1 MASPRSEGP
10 AVVIR
15 QHFDPVS
22 STYTYLLIDPGSGE
36 AVLIDPVLGQ
46 HNRDAALIREL
57 GVRLLCTLDTHC
69 HADHVTGAWKMR
81 QAFGCRIGLAD
92 VYGASNVD
100 LPLAHGMAVRFGESA
115 LEVRATPG
123 HTAGCL
129 SFVSADRRFAFT
141 GDALMV
147 RAVGRTDFQQ
157 GNAAQLFES
166 VRTQLFTLPDD
177 CVVYPAHDYEGRTSS
192 TIGEER
198 RHNPRLGGEA
208 KLEDFV
214 GYMENLGLPHPK
226 LLAVAVPA
234 NMSCGRTAEDGEP
247 QSPAW
252 GPVLETYA
260 GVPEL
265 PPEWLREHRD
275 EVEVVDVRSH
285 AEFDGE
291 LGHLEGSRLVPLD
304 ALRSRVDE
312 LAASGKPIVLVCQS
326 GKRSAMAATILRKAG
341 ITRVANLAGG
351 MVRWRRLG
359 FPS

>member
-1 MASPRSEGP
+1 
-10 AVVIR
+10 VVIR

-22 STYTYLLIDPGSGE
+22 STYSYLLVDPASGD
-36 AVLIDPVLGQ
+36 AVLIDPVLEQ
-46 HNRDAALIREL
+46 HARDAALIREL

-69 HADHVTGAWKMR
+69 HADHITGAWRMK
-81 QAFGCRIGLAD
+81 QAFGSRIGLAS

-100 LPLAHGMAVRFGESA
+100 LPLVNGTVVRFGAGS

-129 SFVSADRRFAFT
+129 SFVSEDRRHVFT
-141 GDALMV
+141 GDALLV

-157 GNAAQLFES
+157 GSAARLFES
-166 VRTQLFTLPDD
+166 VRTQLFTLPDA
-177 CVVYPAHDYEGRTSS
+177 CVVHPAHDYDGRTSS

-234 NMSCGRTAEDGEP
+234 NMSCGRDVAGSESLPPG
-247 QSPAW
+247 W
-252 GPVLETYA
+252 GPVVETYA
-260 GVPEL
+260 GIPEIA
-265 PPEWLREHRD
+265 PEWLGSHRD
-275 EVEVVDVRSH
+275 EVELVDVRSR
-285 AEFDGE
+285 AEFEGE
-291 LGHLEGSRLVPLD
+291 LGHLEGAKLLPLD
-304 ALRSRVDE
+304 ELRARVDE
-312 LAASGKPIVLVCQS
+312 ISACRPVVLICQT

-341 ITRVANLAGG
+341 LPRVANLAGG
-351 MVRWRRLG
+351 MVRWRQLG